1 VTSARMARNPNVVS
15 LIRWPV
21 SVLTSSAKNRTP
33 ALRTGSFVSSLPIRR
48 EPVTK
53 SALPATTGARSGSI
67 SAGLYWPSASVLT
80 MYSAP
85 PSRAI
90 R

>member
-1 VTSARMARNPNVVS
+1 MTSARMARNPNVVS